1 MARDARSNSVGS
13 PSSVKRL
20 TRLMAGAS
28 RQACALKLLRPGPS
42 LWLPSYLGARQGH
55 VGADVT
61 WTFRIVEDG
70 GDGGVGE
77 VVAVRELHRLFDGVP
92 RRAEGDVHADC
103 GDDHNDD
110 HEPHDRSDG
119 TKRCD
124 GGKDRSRFGPLGN
137 ERLMLAGG
145 C

>member
-61 WTFRIVEDG
+61 WTLRIVE
-70 GDGGVGE
+70 DGGVGE
-77 VVAVRELHRLFDGVP
+77 VVAVQ
-92 RRAEGDVHADC
+92 RRAKGDVHADC
-103 GDDHNDD
+103 GDDHNDS
-110 HEPHDRSDG
+110 HEPQDRSDG
-119 TKRCD
+119 THRCD
-124 GGKDRSRFGPLGN
+124 GGTNR
-137 ERLMLAGG
+137 
-145 C
+145 